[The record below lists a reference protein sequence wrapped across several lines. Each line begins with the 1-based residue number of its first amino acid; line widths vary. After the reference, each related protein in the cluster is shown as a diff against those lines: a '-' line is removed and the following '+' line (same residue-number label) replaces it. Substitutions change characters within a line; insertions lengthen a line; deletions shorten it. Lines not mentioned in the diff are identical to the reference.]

1 MFASK
6 LIRTSKGFPTK
17 VITLQKMLEILE
29 IPEKGKL
36 MHAYLWVFTFP
47 RKGFHTLGFHT
58 LGATPS
64 SPLLRI
70 LYFWISRIR
79 SDLGGG
85 GTLLLAP
92 DCICMT

>member
-64 SPLLRI
+64 SPFGSFISGSPGSDQI
-70 LYFWISRIR
+70 LAVAAHCFSHLI
-79 SDLGGG
+79 
-85 GTLLLAP
+85 AFA
-92 DCICMT
+92 